1 MNKKGKR
8 GFKMKGFCPK
18 SSSPMR
24 KLGDATKADGSSKS
38 ARRIVAENR
47 LLQLTDFLRKPKD
60 RRGYPISQRGQEIRR
75 KAIARQE
82 KKEMEEWNKKRL
94 SSPQKPIGTPG
105 AAPIVAERPFATTY
119 KPLSQEE
126 QKMIADDIGKMGNF
140 GYMDPRL
147 TQGYNLSTPD
157 GRKRL
162 NKINAYHFYMTGAA
176 RKTPE
181 DQAKMRE
188 RLHQKLSAMED
199 KQKVSNYMGDMTS
212 YDKYGRSIAER
223 QDKYRK
229 QVRDSVG
236 VDPKTGRLIVSKV
249 PLTEKQRMERDYPE
263 LAEQARRRAE
273 TANRTRRHN
282 GRRRRRRRV

>member
-1 MNKKGKR
+1 MNKKGRR
-8 GFKMKGFCPK
+8 GYKMKGFCPFTAK
-18 SSSPMR
+18 SSSPM
-24 KLGDATKADGSSKS
+24 KQNGDDYLGDS
-38 ARRIVAENR
+38 ARE
-47 LLQLTDFLRKPKD
+47 
-60 RRGYPISQRGQEIRR
+60 RR
-75 KAIARQE
+75 KARKEAYEARRAERSRRFRQTE
-82 KKEMEEWNKKRL
+82 GYKNRGKAEIDEDERRL

-105 AAPIVAERPFATTY
+105 AAPIVAERPFSTTY

-140 GYMDPRL
+140 GYMDPKL
-147 TQGYNLSTPD
+147 TQGYNLDTPD

-199 KQKVSNYMGDMTS
+199 RRRTSNYMGDMTS

-223 QDKYRK
+223 QDKYRR
-229 QVRDSVG
+229 QLRDSVG
-236 VDPKTGRLIVSKV
+236 VDSKTGRLIVSKV
-249 PLTEKQRMERDYPE
+249 PLTEKQRMQREYPE

-273 TANRTRRHN
+273 VANRTRRRN
-282 GRRRRRRRV
+282 GRRRRGRV

>member
-1 MNKKGKR
+1 MNKKGRR
-8 GFKMKGFCPK
+8 GYKMKGFCPFTAK
-18 SSSPMR
+18 SSSPM
-24 KLGDATKADGSSKS
+24 KDAHLGDS
-38 ARRIVAENR
+38 ARE
-47 LLQLTDFLRKPKD
+47 
-60 RRGYPISQRGQEIRR
+60 RR
-75 KAIARQE
+75 KARREAYEARQAE
-82 KKEMEEWNKKRL
+82 RSKRFRQTEGYKNRGKAIDEDERRL

-119 KPLSQEE
+119 EHLSQEE

-140 GYMDPRL
+140 GYMDPKL

-223 QDKYRK
+223 QEKYRR

-273 TANRTRRHN
+273 VANRTRRRN
-282 GRRRRRRRV
+282 GRRRRRRV

>member
-1 MNKKGKR
+1 MNRKGKR
-8 GFKMKGFCPK
+8 GFKMKGFCAK

-24 KLGDATKADGSSKS
+24 KLGDLKKSDGSDKS
-38 ARRIVAENR
+38 ARRISAENR
-47 LLQLTDFLRKPKD
+47 LLQLTDVFRKPKNK
-60 RRGYPISQRGQEIRR
+60 RGAPLNPRGQEKRR
-75 KAIARQE
+75 RAIAKQE
-82 KKEMEEWNKKRL
+82 QDEMPARL
-94 SSPQKPIGTPG
+94 SHPQKPIGTPG
-105 AAPIVAERPFATTY
+105 AAPIVAERPFSTTY

-140 GYMDPRL
+140 GYMDPKL
-147 TQGYNLSTPD
+147 TQGYNLDTPD

-199 KQKVSNYMGDMTS
+199 KQKVSNYIGDMTS
-212 YDKYGRSIAER
+212 YDKYGRSIAGR

-249 PLTEKQRMERDYPE
+249 PLTEKQRMQRDYPE
-263 LAEQARRRAE
+263 LAAQARRRSEA
-273 TANRTRRHN
+273 ANRTRRRN
-282 GRRRRRRRV
+282 GRRRRRRV

>member
-8 GFKMKGFCPK
+8 GYKMKGFCPFTAK
-18 SSSPMR
+18 SSSPM
-24 KLGDATKADGSSKS
+24 KDAHLGDS
-38 ARRIVAENR
+38 ARE
-47 LLQLTDFLRKPKD
+47 
-60 RRGYPISQRGQEIRR
+60 RR
-75 KAIARQE
+75 KARKEAYEARRAERSRRFRQTE
-82 KKEMEEWNKKRL
+82 GYKNRGKEIDEDERRL

-119 KPLSQEE
+119 EPLSQEE
-126 QKMIADDIGKMGNF
+126 QKMIADDIGKMGSF
-140 GYMDPRL
+140 GYINPKL
-147 TQGYNLSTPD
+147 TQGYNLSTPE

-176 RKTPE
+176 RLTPE

-199 KQKVSNYMGDMTS
+199 KRRTSNYMGDMIS

-273 TANRTRRHN
+273 TANRTRRRN
-282 GRRRRRRRV
+282 GRRRRRRV